1 MSKWTREDFEEPAL
15 LLEPEFYD
23 KAIIGKSMD
32 GNVVYSWEKV
42 VQCGVDDMGMEYHDS
57 VEYHEFNTFQAYMGE
72 GTPVFIFAEVA

>member
-1 MSKWTREDFEEPAL
+1 MAEWTREDFEEPAL

-42 VQCGVDDMGMEYHDS
+42 VECGCEHMGMEYEES
-57 VEYHEFNTFQAYMGE
+57 VEYHEFNTFCAFMGE
-72 GTPVFIFAEVA
+72 GTPVFIFEDN